1 MQGISIFRGRVLFVF
16 YPSTLKTKSDESDSC
31 HCVAKLW
38 FSPVLIWP
46 SPPLSMRIII
56 FRPTSQLKGSWLF
69 NMLLRLDR
77 VIYWFAPSLSML
89 MGVAGIA
96 LCFFGWQQ
104 RLILTGGAGVVLL
117 LLAGGLIMLW
127 SNYDWWLFK
136 LSPQRGLNIPLK

>member
-1 MQGISIFRGRVLFVF
+1 
-16 YPSTLKTKSDESDSC
+16 
-31 HCVAKLW
+31 
-38 FSPVLIWP
+38 
-46 SPPLSMRIII
+46 MRIII
-56 FRPTSQLKGSWLF
+56 FRPTSHLKGSWLF

-77 VIYWFAPSLSML
+77 VIYWFAPSLAML

-104 RLILTGGAGVVLL
+104 RLMLTGWGGVVLL

-136 LSPQRGLNIPLK
+136 LSLQRGLNIPLK